1 MNASSPA
8 PATTLRSPVPRA
20 RSRQYQRLL
29 APGTPLR
36 AGLDRILH
44 GRTGALV
51 VLGNNAKVQQL
62 SSGGFQLDMD
72 YTPQALRELAKM
84 DGAIVLST
92 DLSRIVAAGVHL
104 VPSGEFPSAETGT
117 RHRTADQTAQA
128 AGLAVVTVSASMST
142 ISLFVDGKRNV
153 LETSSQMIS
162 RANQT
167 IATLSSFV
175 ARLDDVIG
183 QFNSLEVS
191 EQVTIRDLVQVAHRY
206 EMTRRLSTET
216 QFHVDTLGVEGRL
229 IALQHTEMVA
239 SYKGLADL
247 LVADYS
253 VSLENP
259 DDFTLDNLRN
269 FSSDELLSN
278 QLVADRMG
286 FGPQV
291 YLETPLKTRG
301 VRLLTDVGRLPNAL
315 VDKLVD
321 RFEMQELFGASMADL
336 LQVDGVG
343 QARARLVRDALLRIT
358 EAAYSRPDSAT

>member
-1 MNASSPA
+1 MTS
-8 PATTLRSPVPRA
+8 TVPRA
-20 RSRQYQRLL
+20 RSRQFQRLL

-36 AGLDRILH
+36 DGLDRILH

-62 SSGGFQLDMD
+62 SSGGFRLDVD
-72 YTPQALRELAKM
+72 FTPQALRELAKM
-84 DGAIVLST
+84 DGAIILST

-117 RHRTADQTAQA
+117 RHRSADQTAQA
-128 AGLAVVTVSASMST
+128 AQLAVVTVSASMST

-175 ARLDDVIG
+175 MRLSDVLQ

-191 EQVTIRDLVQVAHRY
+191 EQVTVRDLVQVAHRF
-206 EMTRRLSTET
+206 EMTRRLSAET
-216 QFHVDTLGVEGRL
+216 QFHIDTLGVEGRL
-229 IALQHTEMVA
+229 IALQHAEMVA
-239 SYKGLADL
+239 AFEGLADL
-247 LVADYS
+247 LVGDYAHA
-253 VSLENP
+253 LEDP
-259 DDFTLDNLRN
+259 TDFTLENLRN
-269 FSSDELLSN
+269 FSADELLSS

-291 YLETPLKTRG
+291 YLETPLQSRG
-301 VRLLTDVGRLPNAL
+301 VRLLTDVGRLPNSL
-315 VDKLVD
+315 VTKLVD
-321 RFEMQELFGASMADL
+321 RFEMQELFGASVADF
-336 LQVDGVG
+336 LQIDGVG
-343 QARARLVRDALLRIT
+343 QARARLIRDALLRIT
-358 EAAYSRPDSAT
+358 EAAYSRPDTSA

>member
-1 MNASSPA
+1 M
-8 PATTLRSPVPRA
+8 PRA
-20 RSRQYQRLL
+20 RLRQYQRLL

-36 AGLDRILH
+36 EGLDRVLH

-62 SSGGFQLDMD
+62 SSGGFTLDVD

-92 DLSRIVAAGVHL
+92 DLGRIAAAGVHL
-104 VPSGEFPSAETGT
+104 VPSGDFPSAETGT
-117 RHRTADQTAQA
+117 RHRSADQSAQA
-128 AGLAVVTVSASMST
+128 AGVPVVTVSASMST
-142 ISLFVDGKRNV
+142 ISLFLDGKRHV
-153 LETSSQMIS
+153 LETSSQMVS

-167 IATLSSFV
+167 IATLTSFV

-191 EQVTIRDLVQVAHRY
+191 EQVTIRDLVQVVHRY

-229 IALQHTEMVA
+229 IALQHAELEA
-239 SYKGLADL
+239 SFEGLADL

-253 VSLENP
+253 HTL
-259 DDFTLDNLRN
+259 DDPSTFTLESLLN
-269 FSSDELLSN
+269 FSPDELLST

-291 YLETPLKTRG
+291 FLETPLKTRG
-301 VRLLTDVGRLPNAL
+301 VRLLTNVGRLPNAL
-315 VDKLVD
+315 VAKLVD
-321 RFEMQELFGASMADL
+321 RFDIQELFGASVADL
-336 LQVDGVG
+336 LEIDGVG
-343 QARARLVRDALLRIT
+343 PARARLIRDALLRIT
-358 EAAYSRPDSAT
+358 EAAYSRPELGA

>member
-1 MNASSPA
+1 M
-8 PATTLRSPVPRA
+8 PRA
-20 RSRQYQRLL
+20 RLRQYQRLL

-51 VLGNNAKVQQL
+51 VLGHNAKVAQL
-62 SSGGFQLDMD
+62 SSGGFHLDVE
-72 YTPQALRELAKM
+72 YTPQSLRELAKM

-104 VPSGEFPSAETGT
+104 VPSGDFPSAETGT
-117 RHRTADQTAQA
+117 RHRSADQTAQA
-128 AGLAVVTVSASMST
+128 AALPVVTVSSSMST
-142 ISLFVDGKRNV
+142 ISLFLDGKRHV

-167 IATLSSFV
+167 IATLASFV
-175 ARLDDVIG
+175 ARLDNVIG

-206 EMTRRLSTET
+206 EMTRRLSSET

-229 IALQHTEMVA
+229 IALQHAELVA
-239 SYKGLADL
+239 SIEGLADL
-247 LVADYS
+247 LVADYAHALADPES
-253 VSLENP
+253 
-259 DDFTLDNLRN
+259 FTLTNLHN
-269 FSSDELLSN
+269 FSPDELLSA

-301 VRLLTDVGRLPNAL
+301 VRLLTDVGRLPNAI
-315 VDKLVD
+315 VTKLVD
-321 RFEMQELFGASMADL
+321 RFELQELFGASVNDL
-336 LQVDGVG
+336 LEIDGIG
-343 QARARLVRDALLRIT
+343 QARARLTRDALLRIT
-358 EAAYSRPDSAT
+358 EAAYSRPDTSG